1 MDFPKKGVYRHFKGK
16 RYELIDFARHSETQ
30 EWMVVYRALYGE
42 NGLWVRPLSMWSE
55 TVERDGRSFTRF
67 VPEEEYLQAHADG
80 GFDQMIPPPEPE
92 AAVDRLYACAA
103 VREDDAPSARN
114 VAFEDK
120 RALLKRIFGYDSFRE
135 GQEEVI
141 DAILSGRDTLS
152 ILPTGA
158 GKSICYQLPAMML
171 GGVALVISPL
181 ISLMKDQ
188 VEALTQ
194 MGVSAAYLNSSLNER
209 QFETALRRM
218 AQGRYRIVYVAP
230 ERLLTPRF
238 LSAVSQIEISMVAVD
253 EAHCISQWGQDFR
266 PSYLEIPQFLEKLSV
281 RPRLCAFTATATKR
295 VRTDV
300 KRLLEMRD
308 PFERVTGF
316 NRPNLYLSVCYT
328 YDKDKKLMELLK
340 SYRGFS
346 GIVYCGTR
354 KGVEAVCEKLLAA
367 GYPATRYHAGLS
379 EVERQHNQEDFI
391 YDRSSIMVAT
401 NAFGMG
407 IDKSNVRF
415 VIHYN
420 MPKDIES
427 YYQEAGRAGR
437 DGERAD
443 CHLLYEPKD
452 VALQSFFIDKM
463 GEEGELEPGVLAVV
477 QKRARDRLRVMTE
490 YCRTTQCLRKSILRY
505 FGEEAGENCGYCANC
520 LSPQPLTDVTDAAR
534 LILNCVQVCRER
546 FGAQL
551 IIDVLRGSNAE
562 RIRSLRLDASSYHGA
577 LKGMSSTNLRFI
589 IDAMIDGE
597 VLGVASG
604 DYPTLFCGPNAQELQ
619 LGLRQIYA
627 RQEAAKASSSV
638 GKSSGNKL
646 PEGVD
651 PGLFEELR
659 ALRMQIAR
667 ARSVPPY
674 VICNDSTLIDMCLQ
688 KPTRVEDMRFVRGMG
703 DRKIQSIGAR
713 FARAIAQYCA
723 NAADS

>member
-16 RYELIDFARHSETQ
+16 RYELLDFARHSETQ

-55 TVERDGRSFTRF
+55 KVERDGRCFTRF
-67 VPEEEYLQAHADG
+67 VPEEEYLQSQEDG
-80 GFDQMIPPPEPE
+80 GYDQMIPPPEPE
-92 AAVDRLYACAA
+92 LPVDIADVCSKSQENHAQ
-103 VREDDAPSARN
+103 DAPL
-114 VAFEDK
+114 EDK
-120 RALLKRIFGYDSFRE
+120 RALLKRVYGYDSFRE

-141 DAILSGRDTLS
+141 DAILSGRDTLA

-158 GKSICYQLPAMML
+158 GKSICYQVPAQML
-171 GGVALVISPL
+171 RGVALVISPL

-188 VEALTQ
+188 VGALIQ
-194 MGVSAAYLNSSLNER
+194 AGVSAAYLNSSLNER
-209 QFETALRRM
+209 QFDAALYRL

-238 LSAVSQIEISMVAVD
+238 LNAISQIEISMVAVD

-266 PSYLEIPQFLEKLSV
+266 PSYLEIPRFLEKLPV
-281 RPRLCAFTATATKR
+281 RPRLCAFTATATER
-295 VRTDV
+295 VREDV
-300 KRLLEMRD
+300 KRLLEMHD
-308 PFERVTGF
+308 PFVRVTGF

-328 YDKDKKLMELLK
+328 YEKDKKLMELLK

-367 GYPATRYHAGLS
+367 GYSATRYHAGLS
-379 EVERQHNQEDFI
+379 EVERQQNQEDFI
-391 YDRSSIMVAT
+391 YDRALIMVAT

-420 MPKDIES
+420 MPKDLES

-437 DGERAD
+437 DGERSD
-443 CHLLYEPKD
+443 CHLLYEPRD
-452 VALQSFFIDKM
+452 VALQSFFIDKI
-463 GEEGELEPGVLAVV
+463 GEEGDLEPEVISVV
-477 QKRARDRLRVMTE
+477 QDRARTRLRAMSE
-490 YCRTTQCLRKSILRY
+490 YCRTTQCLRRSILRY
-505 FGEEAGENCGYCANC
+505 FGEAAGESCGYCANC
-520 LSPQPLTDVTDAAR
+520 LNPQPLTDVTDAAQV
-534 LILNCVQVCRER
+534 IVGCVRDLRER
-546 FGAQL
+546 YGTQL
-551 IIDVLRGSNAE
+551 VIDVLRGSNSE
-562 RIRSLRLDASSYHGA
+562 RIRSLRLDTSSYHGA
-577 LKGMSSTNLRFI
+577 LKGVSSTNLRFI
-589 IDAMIDGE
+589 IDAMIE
-597 VLGVASG
+597 AEILAVSNG
-604 DYPTLFCGPNAQELQ
+604 DYPILVCGANAEELQ
-619 LGLRQIYA
+619 PGLRSVYA
-627 RQEAAKASSSV
+627 RQEAARTSAPV
-638 GKSSGNKL
+638 AKSSTNKL
-646 PEGVD
+646 PDEVD
-651 PGLFEELR
+651 PRLFEELR

-674 VICNDSTLIDMCLQ
+674 VICNDSTLIDMCIR
-688 KPTRVEDMRFVRGMG
+688 KPTQVEDMRFVRGMG

-723 NAADS
+723 DETY